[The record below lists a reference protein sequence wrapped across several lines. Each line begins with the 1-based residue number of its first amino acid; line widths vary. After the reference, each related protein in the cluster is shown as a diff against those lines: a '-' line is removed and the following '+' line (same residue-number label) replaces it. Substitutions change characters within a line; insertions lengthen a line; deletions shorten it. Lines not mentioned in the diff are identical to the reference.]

1 MCKTWCMISI
11 ATSVSLSSYCAT
23 LLPIQQG
30 IVIADATDYVTPRK
44 DILSDTG
51 HILSI
56 SFRVV

>member
-1 MCKTWCMISI
+1 MISI

-30 IVIADATDYVTPRK
+30 IVIADATDYVAPRK